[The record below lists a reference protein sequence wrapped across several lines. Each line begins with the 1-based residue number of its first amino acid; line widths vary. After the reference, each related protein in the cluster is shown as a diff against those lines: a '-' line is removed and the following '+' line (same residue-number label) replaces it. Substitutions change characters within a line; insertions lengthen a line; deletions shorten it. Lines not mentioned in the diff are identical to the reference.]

1 MMSYDEENTLLR
13 EADAVG
19 YRANMAADY
28 GNHEAAEE
36 LGKEAAEL
44 RRRAREISARR
55 NPPPPRQEQQPQSA
69 PPSPQPREAR
79 GAEYAPVNKPE
90 KVKKKK
96 KKGKGKKGKGWKE
109 GIASGVAQG
118 ATQSFVD
125 WIKGIF

>member
-1 MMSYDEENTLLR
+1 MMSQEENDLLR
-13 EADAVG
+13 QADAIG

-36 LGKEAAEL
+36 LGKEEAKL
-44 RRRAREISARR
+44 RRRAQEISARR

-69 PPSPQPREAR
+69 TPSPQPREAER
-79 GAEYAPVNKPE
+79 AEYAPASKPE

-109 GIASGVAQG
+109 GAASGVAQG
-118 ATQSFVD
+118 TTQ
-125 WIKGIF
+125 WILDRIKDLF